1 MVRLYTSIGGH
12 RYSMQYRA
20 ISEKIRDR
28 KFAFSPCALSFAV
41 LLLFATLAAEKAS
54 AQSRVNDG
62 DGHNIRV
69 LPELTTVDEVLRL
82 NPEEAHR
89 NYPVDIRGVVTCV
102 VNEHN
107 AFIIQD
113 AAHAVF
119 VVNDSGASALP
130 QRGESLEVQGKSGK
144 GTFAPLV
151 RAQRFTSLG
160 MRILPEP
167 VQPTWDQLI
176 NGSMDDQLVEI
187 AGVVEESVSRPAGY
201 PAGWS
206 KIILRT
212 PEGPLQVDVW
222 LVGTNF
228 DRLENYEDA
237 IVRLRGCLFVALTP
251 DTHQLDLGHVR
262 MYVDSIEVDHP
273 PVDEFSVP
281 KKNVADLTR
290 FDPEANAF
298 QRVKVSGQILYMN
311 GQDYFTMDGTNGLR
325 FTLRQEGQL
334 HTGDQV
340 DIIGYPELSG
350 AAPRLRFAVARKTGH
365 GSLPYP
371 RNLSPDDL
379 PNAIYDSTLVRIAG
393 QLVSSRVTATNEVLE
408 VQSGSW
414 RFLARVKQKGN
425 APPPIGSQLA
435 LVGVYAAQGGSP
447 ALDGNVAPFDL
458 LVHSGADIKIL
469 SKPSWWTLKRLLV
482 IVGVLVCALA
492 FLGLWVSQLRR
503 QVEERTAELATQIQ
517 NRQLLEH
524 QRAMEQER
532 ARIARDLHDELGSG
546 ITEISMMATV
556 AGSGNGQGGHL
567 DEIGD
572 RARQIVTALDE
583 IVWAM
588 NPKHD
593 SLASL
598 VSYSCLYAD
607 RLLKLANISCQLRGM
622 TGLPDRAIPSVFR
635 HEFFLAFKEAI
646 TNVVRHSGATEVRLG
661 VRTIGGSLRF
671 SIADNGRGLADKAL
685 AYGGDGVPN
694 MHSRLEKMG
703 GRFEIASR
711 EGCGTIVRFYIPLN

>member
-1 MVRLYTSIGGH
+1 MGSSMKH
-12 RYSMQYRA
+12 RAM
-20 ISEKIRDR
+20 SERIRDR
-28 KFAFSPCALSFAV
+28 KFVFSPYVLFFVALFLFGV
-41 LLLFATLAAEKAS
+41 LAS
-54 AQSRVNDG
+54 VKGADSQPDVNNW
-62 DGHNIRV
+62 DGHNVGV

-82 NPEEAHR
+82 SPEEAHR
-89 NYPVDIRGVVTCV
+89 NYTVDIHGVVTCV
-102 VNEHN
+102 VNEHD
-107 AFIIQD
+107 AFIVQD
-113 AAHAVF
+113 ATHAVF
-119 VVNDSGASALP
+119 VINDSGASELP
-130 QRGESLEVQGKSGK
+130 QRGELLEVQGKSDK

-160 MRILPEP
+160 IGTLPEP
-167 VQPTWDQLI
+167 IRPTWDQLM

-187 AGVVEESVSRPAGY
+187 SGVVEESLSQPAGY
-201 PAGWS
+201 PPGWS
-206 KIILRT
+206 KIILHT
-212 PEGPLQVDVW
+212 AEGPLQVDVW

-228 DRLENYEDA
+228 NKLENYEDA
-237 IVRLRGCLFVALTP
+237 IVQLRGCLFVALTL
-251 DTHQLDLGHVR
+251 DTHQLELGHVR

-273 PVDEFSVP
+273 PMDEFSVS
-281 KKNVADLTR
+281 KKSAADLTR

-311 GQDYFTMDGTNGLR
+311 GQDYFMMDGTNGLR

-334 HTGDQV
+334 HTGDQADV
-340 DIIGYPELSG
+340 VGYPELSG
-350 AAPRLRFAVARKTGH
+350 AAPHLRFAVARKTGH
-365 GSLPYP
+365 DSLPDP
-371 RNLSPDDL
+371 RELSPDDL

-393 QLVSSRVTATNEVLE
+393 RLVSSRVTTTNEVLE

-425 APPPIGSQLA
+425 EPPPIGSQLV

-447 ALDGNVAPFDL
+447 VLDGNVAPFDL
-458 LVHSGADIKIL
+458 LLHSSADIRVL
-469 SKPSWWTLKRLLV
+469 SKPSWWTLRRLLV

-556 AGSGNGQGGHL
+556 AGSGNGRGGHL
-567 DEIGD
+567 DEIGA
-572 RARQIVTALDE
+572 RARQMVTALDE

-607 RLLKLANISCQLRGM
+607 RLLKLANISCQLKGM
-622 TGLPDRAIPSVFR
+622 MGLPDRAISSVCR

-661 VRTIGGSLRF
+661 VRPIGRRLRF
-671 SIADNGRGLADKAL
+671 SIADNGRGLTGEAL
-685 AYGGDGVPN
+685 TRGGDGVTN
-694 MHSRLEKMG
+694 MRARLEKMG
-703 GRFEIASR
+703 GRFEIAGQR
-711 EGCGTIVRFYIPLN
+711 GRGTIVRFYIPLN